1 MILKKN
7 FIQCPFYQIEATVR
21 DARVNLLSLIE
32 VYQHKEGLKHS
43 TQSSSE
49 DTVNVDS
56 EADSISGVGEDG
68 GTPVTSERPLKTDL

>member
-21 DARVNLLSLIE
+21 DARENLLSLIE

-49 DTVNVDS
+49 DTVN

-68 GTPVTSERPLKTDL
+68 GIPVTSERPLKTDL